1 MEKFSSEDRRP
12 PFVRWMQGLARPVE
26 PFGDYFI
33 YLERSVASSAPVRAC
48 TSCG

>member
-1 MEKFSSEDRRP
+1 VEDRRP

-33 YLERSVASSAPVRAC
+33 HLERSVASSAPVC
-48 TSCG
+48 SSCA